1 LGIGG
6 PGTIHERELVMEAQK
21 ARLTRYQL
29 DVAAA
34 APAFTREITLAP
46 QEEADRAEAA

>member
-6 PGTIHERELVMEAQK
+6 PGTIHERELVMEGQK

-29 DVAAA
+29 DVAAVVL
-34 APAFTREITLAP
+34 AFTREIMLAP
-46 QEEADRAEAA
+46 QKDRAEAA